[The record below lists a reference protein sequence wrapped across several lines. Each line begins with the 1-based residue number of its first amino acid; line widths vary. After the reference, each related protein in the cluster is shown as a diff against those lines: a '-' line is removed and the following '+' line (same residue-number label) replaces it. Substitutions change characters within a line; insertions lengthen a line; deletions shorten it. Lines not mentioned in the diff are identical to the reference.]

1 METLK
6 FESEVYNMSM
16 KKIYLTGSRGTSK
29 YGHKFTVVDDE
40 DYEELIQ
47 YDWLYT
53 PTGGYAIRWFTS
65 KDGKWRSIGMH
76 RHLMQTP
83 EGLFTDHKNNDKL
96 DNRRSNLRI
105 TDKNGNEQNKG
116 KRASWGGTPCS
127 SQYIGVYYDKDPN
140 TKRRKRWSA
149 YVRVD
154 NKRKYLG
161 RFMTELEAA
170 QAYDSAAKELH
181 GEFAKVNF

>member
-1 METLK
+1 M
-6 FESEVYNMSM
+6 YNIGMR
-16 KKIYLTGSRGTSK
+16 KIHLQGKIGNGYAAII
-29 YGHKFTVVDDE
+29 DDE
-40 DYEELIQ
+40 DFDEISSYR
-47 YDWLYT
+47 WLMNT
-53 PTGGYAIRWFTS
+53 HGYALRYI
-65 KDGKWRSIGMH
+65 KKGDGKWRPVFLH
-76 RHLMQTP
+76 RQIAKTP
-83 EGLFTDHKNNDKL
+83 EGLFTDHKNGNKL
-96 DNRRSNLRI
+96 DNRKENLRI
-105 TDKNGNEQNKG
+105 TNRNGNEQNKG

-170 QAYDSAAKELH
+170 QVYDSAAKELH